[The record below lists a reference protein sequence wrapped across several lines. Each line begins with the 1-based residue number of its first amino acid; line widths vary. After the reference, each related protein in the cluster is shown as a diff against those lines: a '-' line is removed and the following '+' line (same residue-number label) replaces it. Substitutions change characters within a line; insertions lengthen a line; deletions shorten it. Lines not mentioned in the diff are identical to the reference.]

1 MKTATLPPL
10 RVEQSVRKEIERL
23 LAPGET
29 LSTFIEEA
37 IHQSIE
43 RRAADAAFAERALAS
58 RAASNQSGSY
68 HAAASVL
75 RALKTLTKAVR
86 RRQAPRK

>member
-29 LSTFIEEA
+29 LSTFLEEA

-43 RRAADAAFAERALAS
+43 RRAADAAFAERALSS
-58 RAASNQSGSY
+58 RAASQQSGSY
-68 HAAASVL
+68 HSAASVL
-75 RALKTLTKAVR
+75 RELKTLTKAAR
-86 RRQAPRK
+86 RRQDRRK